1 MSARRVVRLLVPIV
15 VAVILGPLVAGL
27 AIGLF
32 FTAAEMLLMGSLS
45 LAKHGDWL
53 IHYPFMAYF
62 IGWPIALLA
71 GLLISLWMI
80 WRPLSRPV
88 VNAAAVIAAA
98 AFMAAAVLGLL
109 GQDIY
114 GLVWFALF
122 AAVIGANGCWLLT
135 RPFAGKAARSP
146 K

>member
-1 MSARRVVRLLVPIV
+1 MSAHRVVQLLVPV
-15 VAVILGPLVAGL
+15 VIAVVLGPLVAGL

-32 FTAAEMLLMGSLS
+32 FTVSEMLLMGSFS
-45 LAKHGDWL
+45 LTKHGDWL

-88 VNAAAVIAAA
+88 VNAAAVIATA
-98 AFMAAAVLGLL
+98 AFMGAAVLGVL

-114 GLVWFALF
+114 GLVWFALV
-122 AAVIGANGCWLLT
+122 AAVIAANGCWFLT
-135 RPFAGKAARSP
+135 RPFAGKAARGP
-146 K
+146 E